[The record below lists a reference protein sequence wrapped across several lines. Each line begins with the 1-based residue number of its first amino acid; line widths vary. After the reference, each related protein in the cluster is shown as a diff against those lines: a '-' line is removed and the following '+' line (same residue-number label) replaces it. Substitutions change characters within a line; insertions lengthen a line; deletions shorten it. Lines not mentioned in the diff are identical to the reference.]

1 MKQAVFRGRVDQQSV
16 TSELQTVTFDLSRQM
31 DYEGISLQLAGN
43 IVNSVAWA
51 ALKTQGAYGLIR
63 RIELLVNGQTV
74 LEQLG
79 GYEMAFLMWPLSR
92 KMLVTNSAIYLAPGI
107 TAATHAFSVQIPL
120 DRNMIDMVR
129 PKDTALA
136 SRDLA
141 TLQLRVTIGQ
151 FSDVFTTGGT
161 STFSGTTL
169 TATFDAIQEYPSQD
183 GKITVPPY
191 LLKRVQQD
199 VPIVSTNSNLQV
211 RLPVGN
217 LLRRVSFVQ
226 RTSGD
231 LSSALLNNVQ
241 LVRGS
246 DVRANMNIRALNEH
260 TATLSSGTAIV
271 AAQTIDFARRRQE
284 LGKVADCWPLAG
296 AADVY
301 AVLDVTAS
309 GSSPTISVVTEELIP
324 RIARAA

>member
-1 MKQAVFRGRVDQQSV
+1 MKQAVFRGRIDQQAV
-16 TSELQTVTFDLSRQM
+16 TTELQTVTFDLSRQM
-31 DYEGISLQLAGN
+31 DYEGVTLQLSGT
-43 IVNSVAWA
+43 ITNSVAWA
-51 ALKTQGAYGLIR
+51 ALKTQGAWGLIR
-63 RIELLVNGQTV
+63 SVELLVNGQTV
-74 LEQLG
+74 LEQAG
-79 GYEMAFLMWPLSR
+79 GYELASIALGLSR
-92 KMLVTNSAIYLAPGI
+92 GLSRTNAYMYTAPGI
-107 TAATHAFSVQIPL
+107 TAAAHAFKAVLPL

-161 STFSGTTL
+161 STMSATL

-191 LLKRVQQD
+191 LLKRVQQT
-199 VPIVSTNSNLQV
+199 VPITATNSNLQV

-217 LLRRVSFVQ
+217 LLRRVSFIE

-231 LSSALLNNVQ
+231 LAEGLLNNVQ

-246 DVRANMNIRALNEH
+246 DVRASMNRNQLYE
-260 TATLSSGTAIV
+260 
-271 AAQTIDFARRRQE
+271 AAQTLSRGAAFTGALVVDFARRRQE

-301 AVLDVTAS
+301 AVLDVTSS
-309 GSSPTISVVTEELIP
+309 GASPTISIVTEELIP